1 MLSGVA
7 SSACCGV
14 MPSCWTLYSEEAKT
28 AFYDYERELY
38 GKYGHDYAKLPNDD
52 PEIVKLQTLMNCWCV
67 LIHRENK
74 KRKPRRKS
82 NEQYW
87 DSLGM
92 VDECIKRGKF
102 EEPKSANSASH
113 IRHLTD
119 DEYLQ
124 GLTVLRQG
132 GSVSALSR
140 AINRDTVTT
149 LHTLAR
155 GEFRMEDVK
164 EWRWL
169 MKHRY
174 RVTNGKTV
182 RSVNS
187 QMKSQSITG
196 LSYKGRIYNPSA
208 TLCKK
213 KTHNGYNVL

>member
-1 MLSGVA
+1 MDV
-7 SSACCGV
+7 V
-14 MPSCWTLYSEEAKT
+14 EEAKT

-38 GKYGHDYAKLPNDD
+38 GEYGHSYSKLPDD
-52 PEIVKLQTLMNCWCV
+52 HPRIIKLQSLMNRWCG
-67 LIHRENK
+67 LLHQKNK
-74 KRKPRRKS
+74 ERKPRRKS

-102 EEPKSANSASH
+102 EKPQSANSASH
-113 IRHLTD
+113 IRPLED

-149 LHTLAR
+149 LHTLTR

-169 MKHRY
+169 MTHRY

-182 RSVNS
+182 RYANS
-187 QMKSQSITG
+187 QMKSQRITG
-196 LSYKGRIYNPSA
+196 LTYKETKEAVKNRTECKGWTI
-208 TLCKK
+208 TLTNHENITDEERKCI
-213 KTHNGYNVL
+213 NL